1 MIRKP
6 IITALVA
13 LGLLSVPHTV
23 CAQSNPYEVVPLP
36 RQVELKQDPLT
47 SSAIEAFV
55 MYPNT
60 EICYQKGANNLKREA
75 QFLAAYIKQ
84 INGVELKLTT
94 KQKERGQIRLEIDD
108 DVPNVEGYR
117 IEVDGDG
124 IEIEGRTAAGVF
136 YGIQTLRK
144 VLAGQKGKIALPA
157 VEIKDEPR
165 FSYRGAH
172 LDVSRH
178 FITADSVRRFI
189 DMLAL
194 HNINRLHWHLSDDQ
208 GWRIEIKKYPKL
220 TTVGSYRPETVIGH
234 NTGKY
239 DGIPHAGHYTQK
251 EIRQIVK
258 YAQER
263 HITIIPEID
272 MPGHMQ
278 AALAAY
284 PELGCTGGPYEVWK
298 MWGVSDD
305 VLCAGND
312 KVLSFIKDVLTEIV
326 ALFPSEYI
334 HVGGDECPKVRWK
347 ECPKCQKR
355 IADNKLHAD
364 AGHTA
369 EERLQSYIIRF
380 AGQHLASLGRK
391 MIGWDEILEGG
402 LAPGATVMSWRGEA
416 GGIEAAK
423 QGHDVVMTPNTYLY
437 FDYYQTADIKNEPI
451 AIGGCLPLAL
461 VYSYD
466 PMPKS
471 LSPEEQK
478 HIVGVQANL
487 WTEYIP
493 TYRQVEYMELPRM
506 AALSEIQWVQQE
518 QREYEAFRNRL
529 PRLIKL
535 YDLQGYNYA
544 KHLFDA
550 EAEYISSPEKG
561 GVVAKLSTIDNAEI
575 RYTLDGSEPTAQ
587 SLLYS
592 ADGVLINKTATFK
605 AAAFRPEGKTRTLT
619 ENFHFCKSTG
629 CKVTLLQPSHNQYTY
644 GGAKMLTDGM
654 WGETNNY
661 NTGRWIAFS
670 GTDLEAV
677 IDLGKATEV
686 SEVGFNV
693 TVLKSNWVMDARGV
707 EISLSDDGVNY
718 RTVVKKDFPAMQES
732 DPDEI
737 YEHCYAFPKETA
749 RFVKVKVLSEHSL
762 PQWHGAKGK
771 VGFLFV
777 DELMIY

>member
-1 MIRKP
+1 MIRKSFYAA
-6 IITALVA
+6 ILA
-13 LGLLSVPHTV
+13 LGFFGLSTAAN
-23 CAQSNPYEVVPLP
+23 AQQTHYDVVPLP
-36 RQVELKQDPLT
+36 NQIVQKQGV
-47 SSAIEAFV
+47 AFTL
-55 MYPNT
+55 NAKT
-60 EICYQKGANNLKREA
+60 QICYQKGDVNLKREA
-75 QFLAAYIKQ
+75 QFLADYVKQ
-84 INGVELKLTT
+84 ATGLSLKLTT
-94 KQKERGQIRLEIDD
+94 KVGEDNQILLQINDKIA
-108 DVPNVEGYR
+108 NAEGYSLKVCDKGAL
-117 IEVDGDG
+117 IQGK
-124 IEIEGRTAAGVF
+124 TPAGVF
-136 YGIQTLRK
+136 YGVQTLRK
-144 VLAGQKGKIALPA
+144 VLAGAENKNVLSA
-157 VEIKDEPR
+157 VEINDAPR

-194 HNINRLHWHLSDDQ
+194 HNINRFHWHLTDDQ

-220 TTVGSYRPETVIGH
+220 VKVGSYRPETVIGH
-234 NTGKY
+234 NTENY
-239 DGIPHAGHYTQK
+239 DGIPHKGYYSQK
-251 EIRQIVK
+251 EIRAIVE

-263 HITIIPEID
+263 HITIVPEID

-298 MWGVSDD
+298 MWGVSDH

-312 KVLSFIKDVLTEIV
+312 KVLQFIDDVLNEIV
-326 ALFPSEYI
+326 ELFPSEYI

-347 ECPKCQKR
+347 DCPKCQAR
-355 IADNKLHAD
+355 IKENKLQAD
-364 AGHTA
+364 DKHTA
-369 EERLQSYIIRF
+369 EERLQSYIIRH

-416 GGIEAAK
+416 GGVEAAK

-437 FDYYQTADIKNEPI
+437 FDYYQSADIKNEPI

-461 VYSYD
+461 VYSYN

-471 LSPEEQK
+471 LTAEQAK

-506 AALSEIQWVQQE
+506 AALSEVQWTAQDK
-518 QREYEAFRNRL
+518 RDYEAFRQRL
-529 PRLIKL
+529 PRFIQL

-544 KHLFDA
+544 KHVFDA
-550 EAEYISSPEKG
+550 EAEYVSSPEKG
-561 GVVAKLSTIDNAEI
+561 GIIAKMSTIDGADI
-575 RYTLDGSEPTAQ
+575 RYTLDGSEPTEKSA
-587 SLLYS
+587 LY
-592 ADGVLINKTATFK
+592 DNGVLINKTATFK
-605 AAAFRPEGKTRTLT
+605 AAAFRPSGKTRTLT
-619 ENFHFCKSTG
+619 ENFNFNKATG

-677 IDLGKATEV
+677 VDLGKAKEI
-686 SEVGFNV
+686 SSVGFNV
-693 TVLKSNWVMDARGV
+693 TILKSNWVMDARGV
-707 EISLSDDGVNY
+707 EISVSDDGVNY
-718 RTVVKKDFPAMQES
+718 RTVVKKDIPEMKES

-737 YEHCYAFPKETA
+737 YEHRYNFPVETV
-749 RFVKVKVLSEHSL
+749 RFVKVKALSEHVL
-762 PQWHGAKGK
+762 PKWHGAKGN

-777 DELMIY
+777 DELIIN